1 MNEPL
6 LKVMIELLAM
16 LSNIEN
22 LTSQKLVL
30 PFAQLQKNL
39 EEKIKNLMAR
49 KSRVQ
54 WYLNQEIS
62 AADMPKYIKIYD
74 NFDGRCLPNFC
85 RRKSN

>member
-22 LTSQKLVL
+22 FTSQKLVL
-30 PFAQLQKNL
+30 PFAQLQENL

-49 KSRVQ
+49 KSLVQ

-62 AADMPKYIKIYD
+62 A
-74 NFDGRCLPNFC
+74 FS
-85 RRKSN
+85 KSQSNT